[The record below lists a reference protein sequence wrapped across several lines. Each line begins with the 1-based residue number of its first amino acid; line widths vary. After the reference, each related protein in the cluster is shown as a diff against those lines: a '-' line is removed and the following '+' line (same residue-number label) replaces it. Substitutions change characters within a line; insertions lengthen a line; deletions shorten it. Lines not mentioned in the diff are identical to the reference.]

1 MSEQTQ
7 PEEEALTIHG
17 DVASSLTQIMDF
29 LAPSSTGEETPATPE
44 AGEAPA
50 PQPGSSEDGAVAGGG
65 EPAPDGTPASGD
77 AGVGGVPDAS
87 GTDATAPADGGTGT
101 VPGVGT
107 VDASSLTDTW
117 GEVATS
123 FQNSQADFLQKQTL
137 EEVQNEYKNYFDRL
151 RVHPRTLVGEQ
162 VMAVNGKGMET
173 LRDAEDARQWQ
184 EAIKQILASELES
197 RVQSKQEELKDAYST
212 VHASIDLFRNNADLI
227 PGTKQFD
234 PELANEFVTM
244 VKDFEVRSNDRL
256 IGFSVPV
263 QPIINQLRSKL
274 VASRAA
280 AAAPPSES
288 PQQQRASEQARS
300 QETGRWE
307 APQGG
312 ISSKA
317 GSSVETN
324 DDAAGVLSAIFR
336 QNQMRF

>member
-1 MSEQTQ
+1 M
-7 PEEEALTIHG
+7 
-17 DVASSLTQIMDF
+17 
-29 LAPSSTGEETPATPE
+29 
-44 AGEAPA
+44 
-50 PQPGSSEDGAVAGGG
+50 
-65 EPAPDGTPASGD
+65 
-77 AGVGGVPDAS
+77 
-87 GTDATAPADGGTGT
+87 
-101 VPGVGT
+101 
-107 VDASSLTDTW
+107 
-117 GEVATS
+117 
-123 FQNSQADFLQKQTL
+123 
-137 EEVQNEYKNYFDRL
+137 QNEYKNYFDRL

-197 RVQSKQEELKDAYST
+197 RVLSKQEELKDSYST

-234 PELANEFVTM
+234 PELANEFVAM

-280 AAAPPSES
+280 AEAPQAPPT